1 LIPGGE
7 REMRETRPESNE
19 IVLIS
24 KHLGFVRLALIHG
37 ASLVPVFSFGENQVL
52 DNLRFKS
59 VQEFFQK
66 RTMYG
71 FPHLPFGRWY
81 SPIPNPVPI
90 TLVVGNPID
99 LPKIPNPSEQ
109 DVKYWHSKYYS
120 ELISLFESNKKSITS
135 FENASLI
142 LQDV

>member
-1 LIPGGE
+1 
-7 REMRETRPESNE
+7 MRETRPESNE
-19 IVLIS
+19 IVLI
-24 KHLGFVRLALIHG
+24 KRHLGFVRLALIHG
-37 ASLVPVFSFGENQVL
+37 ASLVPVFSFWEHQVL

-81 SPIPNPVPI
+81 SPIPNSVPI

-99 LPKIPNPSEQ
+99 LPQIENPSDE
-109 DVKYWHSKYYS
+109 DVKYWHSKYYC
-120 ELISLFESNKKSITS
+120 ELLSLFESNKKTITS
-135 FENASLI
+135 FENSRLI

>member
-135 FENASLI
+135 FENASLV